1 MSIGVGLFTA
11 TTWGWDVVRIWPWA
25 QYRNPYSGGWE
36 IKSARVLEIL
46 WAVGLYHR
54 LPGDSSA
61 RAILEHPHLAWPFL
75 FLFPFTDLWLAFC
88 PGTEGLGVFRD
99 FPDST
104 TPASVRQD
112 SARQYQSP
120 SDGLKTVC
128 AGLWHLRHKL
138 NNNWALCWQHVMT
151 GVVNKL
157 AQGPLS
163 YVAIV
168 SHDHS
173 STPSHSWGCCVYP
186 AWGCPGWGCPG
197 WEPAPAHLLLHWWHR
212 SSVGPGRLPLQLNC
226 PSGVR
231 PCAQAPT
238 QVGSSPS
245 STPPSPSPHRHACLP
260 PVTRALP
267 ETAAEHG
274 HPKTEQRPWRKEI
287 TSDVWKPKCIKM
299 VILGNFRTL
308 LDVLIFML
316 WSIVVFVFSS
326 PEGVHHSWKYCNTRS
341 MRGVDRASSLF

>member
-1 MSIGVGLFTA
+1 M
-11 TTWGWDVVRIWPWA
+11 TTP
-25 QYRNPYSGGWE
+25 PPPPT
-36 IKSARVLEIL
+36 
-46 WAVGLYHR
+46 
-54 LPGDSSA
+54 PGDA
-61 RAILEHPHLAWPFL
+61 
-75 FLFPFTDLWLAFC
+75 
-88 PGTEGLGVFRD
+88 V
-99 FPDST
+99 ST
-104 TPASVRQD
+104 QR
-112 SARQYQSP
+112 
-120 SDGLKTVC
+120 G
-128 AGLWHLRHKL
+128 G
-138 NNNWALCWQHVMT
+138 
-151 GVVNKL
+151 
-157 AQGPLS
+157 AQGG
-163 YVAIV
+163 AAR
-168 SHDHS
+168 
-173 STPSHSWGCCVYP
+173 G
-186 AWGCPGWGCPG
+186 GNR
-197 WEPAPAHLLLHWWHR
+197 LLHTSCSTDDITAPWGQG
-212 SSVGPGRLPLQLNC
+212 VCPLQLNC